1 MKKIIQGVFALSL
14 IALLFLS
21 SPAPAQDQKGV
32 ELDNAQE
39 YRLVTAPPPF
49 GSYYSLTLLL
59 PPFPF
64 NPFPDL
70 PVFELGKGMFVYDD
84 RKVDY
89 VALRAF
95 QAAAASAAFVPGGG
109 GGMAM
114 MSGGPLPP
122 YDVPGLKLTI
132 PAFTNGYIYTTI
144 FEHDPWLAYD
154 IYSRTNLNSTNWLFG
169 TWGVVGQTN
178 YYLLQSGF
186 PQNVFLIAASG
197 MDGHGCKKSTVEI
210 QTTRLDSHLR
220 LKFFQIYEERL
231 RRLFMESQRMLATP
245 VESVYPP
252 NSPAR
257 GGCGWRSSR
266 ARWFLLPRFSAN
278 CGCSGPRVPPIA
290 LESFLARFVHAAHL
304 PRRFS
309 TAQFLG
315 MFSAPVILKK
325 TRSLTETIWYGV
337 FLSFAEFIQGG
348 GTLVE

>member
-1 MKKIIQGVFALSL
+1 MKKIIQGVFALCL
-14 IALLFLS
+14 IALLFLP

-32 ELDNAQE
+32 EQDNAQE
-39 YRLVTAPPPF
+39 YRLVTDPPPF
-49 GSYYSLTLLL
+49 GSYYSLTLLQ

-64 NPFPDL
+64 NPFPEL
-70 PVFELGKGMFVYDD
+70 PVYELGKGMFVYDD

-197 MDGHGCKKSTVEI
+197 VDSDGDGMPDNWEAMYG
-210 QTTRLDSHLR
+210 LN
-220 LKFFQIYEERL
+220 
-231 RRLFMESQRMLATP
+231 
-245 VESVYPP
+245 P
-252 NSPAR
+252 NSAADATQDPDSDGLTNWQEFQQGSNPNGAPAFQVQI
-257 GGCGWRSSR
+257 SSPR
-266 ARWFLLPRFSAN
+266 IFLP
-278 CGCSGPRVPPIA
+278 
-290 LESFLARFVHAAHL
+290 
-304 PRRFS
+304 
-309 TAQFLG
+309 
-315 MFSAPVILKK
+315 
-325 TRSLTETIWYGV
+325 
-337 FLSFAEFIQGG
+337 
-348 GTLVE
+348 